1 MWFTLADRTILHL
14 ICVWNA
20 FCSDVRGR
28 SHMQQICVLFPAT
41 LCCSTWSRCHSF
53 HYAQCVCD
61 VKDKAMISAVRGSCF
76 LSHCPPPTPHLWN
89 VSKTSESSQEWDRR
103 EEERSSS
110 RVMTADPRA
119 VCVYLFMCSC
129 FCRESFKWVVY
140 KQIQSSFIFLRFIFH
155 SKPVWLTRWTFLK
168 NTMDIIMDSSH
179 LMKVNGD
186 WCC

>member
-1 MWFTLADRTILHL
+1 MWIVLADRTTLHL

-61 VKDKAMISAVRGSCF
+61 VKDKAMISAVRGSRF
-76 LSHCPPPTPHLWN
+76 LSNCPPPTPHLWN
-89 VSKTSESSQEWDRR
+89 VSKTSESCQEWDRR
-103 EEERSSS
+103 
-110 RVMTADPRA
+110 VFFI
-119 VCVYLFMCSC
+119 L
-129 FCRESFKWVVY
+129 
-140 KQIQSSFIFLRFIFH
+140 SSFIFLRFFTH
-155 SKPVWLTRWTFLK
+155 SKPVWLTIWTFLK
-168 NTMDIIMDSSH
+168 NTMDTIMDSSH

-186 WCC
+186 WCS